1 VFQDGL
7 LTDAAAADIGW
18 SLVPLGELHG
28 AAAGRALAGVRT
40 SARVTGL
47 TARGSGW
54 EVGLRGGE
62 RLRADAVVL
71 AVPPAAAEALLPAGA
86 LPLAPGWAARLGTAP
101 IVNVHV
107 VLDRPVLD
115 EPFVAGVGTPLQW
128 VFDRTG
134 QSGLTE
140 GQYLA
145 VSLSAA
151 AATVDRPSADVLAEV
166 LPALRALLPAAAA
179 AQVVDAFVTRER
191 AATFAPRPGT
201 AADRPG
207 PRTRAPGLVVAGAWT
222 ATGWPATM
230 EGAVRSGVAAAQTLL
245 GTGLPVRDREE
256 LAA

>member
-1 VFQDGL
+1 
-7 LTDAAAADIGW
+7 
-18 SLVPLGELHG
+18 VPLGELHG
-28 AAAGRALAGVRT
+28 AAAGRALAAAGAEVRT
-40 SARVTGL
+40 SERVVGL
-47 TARGSGW
+47 TAAGTGW

-62 RLRADAVVL
+62 RLRADGVVL

-86 LPLAPGWAARLGTAP
+86 LATAPGWAARLGTAP

-115 EPFVAGVGTPLQW
+115 EPFVAGVGTPVQW
-128 VFDRTG
+128 VFDRTRP
-134 QSGLTE
+134 SGLAG

-151 AATVDRPSADVLAEV
+151 SALVDRPAADVLAEV
-166 LPALRALLPAAAA
+166 LPALRALLPAAAG
-179 AQVVDAFVTRER
+179 AQVRDAFVTRER

-201 AADRPG
+201 AGDRPG
-207 PRTRAPGLVVAGAWT
+207 PRTRAAGLVVAGAWT

-230 EGAVRSGVAAAQTLL
+230 EGAVRSGDAAARTLL
-245 GTGLPVRDREE
+245 EAGLPVREE